1 MKLRNHFRI
10 FGIVTFAWTLFLLIG
25 LPGYYQ
31 QYSFHFM
38 LLFDILL
45 LIPLSLLIYWI
56 LKNTPRNHRMRFSLW
71 LAFYISIPL
80 FLYDYFYCALYLG
93 HGWSFLSGFW
103 YLSVYYVIPWIVC
116 PAISF
121 WLNRHESQN
130 HATEIG
136 C

>member
-1 MKLRNHFRI
+1 MKLRKHFCI
-10 FGIVTFAWTLFLLIG
+10 LGIVTLAWTLFWLIG

-31 QYSFHFM
+31 QYSFLFM

-56 LKNTPRNHRMRFSLW
+56 LKNTPRYHRMHFSLW

-80 FLYDYFYCALYLG
+80 FLYDYLYCAHFLG
-93 HGWSFLSGFW
+93 HGWSFLSEFW
-103 YLSVYYVIPWIVC
+103 YLSVYYVIPWI
-116 PAISF
+116 ISPSISY

-136 C
+136 